1 MAYILVRIIICNQNC
16 PYLAF
21 KSVTYTQMRARTEL
35 GNAVND
41 WTTVEIR
48 ISTIPPDVM
57 TGIRVSNISHVI
69 TSGATGPMVT
79 IKARMMWTPPSV
91 VLGNVTGY
99 HLWVG
104 ERPLKLNENPSGYK
118 AFEV

>member
-1 MAYILVRIIICNQNC
+1 
-16 PYLAF
+16 
-21 KSVTYTQMRARTEL
+21 MRARTEL
-35 GNAVND
+35 GNPNGVVND
-41 WTTVEIR
+41 WTTVEIP

-79 IKARMMWTPPSV
+79 IKARMMWTPPNV

-99 HLWVG
+99 QLWVR
-104 ERPLKLNENPSGYK
+104 ERPLKLNENPSEYK
-118 AFEV
+118 AIEV

>member
-1 MAYILVRIIICNQNC
+1 
-16 PYLAF
+16 
-21 KSVTYTQMRARTEL
+21 MRARTEL
-35 GNAVND
+35 GNPNGVVND
-41 WTTVEIR
+41 WTTVVEIP

-79 IKARMMWTPPSV
+79 IRARMMWTPSNV

-99 HLWVG
+99 DLWVG
-104 ERPLKLNENPSGYK
+104 ERPLTLNENPSELKGIT
-118 AFEV
+118 V